1 MRLWSHF
8 ELKFQRVKIV
18 LLEGPHGGEELCP
31 MELNRRPGVMFTNLR
46 TSLSILLISTV
57 AILIGAVAARADD
70 AQLMRR
76 VEQALRANRNL
87 NGAAAYTASPGVVVL
102 YGTVFD
108 KDDRA
113 LAEKT
118 ARKVKGVN
126 NVINTLQTTTGDWQE
141 QEVRI
146 NDTLQLN
153 GFPGVRAKV
162 IGPEVYLSGQVSSDA
177 EKQRAERVVGSIS
190 NLQVV
195 DFMRAVPG
203 PIFSTPS
210 FF

>member
-1 MRLWSHF
+1 MK
-8 ELKFQRVKIV
+8 LKWRPDVEFAASRVNPAALLVAVV
-18 LLEGPHGGEELCP
+18 L
-31 MELNRRPGVMFTNLR
+31 
-46 TSLSILLISTV
+46 ILVGSVT
-57 AILIGAVAARADD
+57 ARADD
-70 AQLMRR
+70 AQLMRK
-76 VEQALRANRNL
+76 VEQALKANRNL

-113 LAEKT
+113 LAET
-118 ARKVKGVN
+118 TTRKVKGVK

-177 EKQRAERVVGSIS
+177 EKQRAARVVSSIS

>member
-1 MRLWSHF
+1 MC
-8 ELKFQRVKIV
+8 LKSSCRTGVFA
-18 LLEGPHGGEELCP
+18 LLVILASIA
-31 MELNRRPGVMFTNLR
+31 
-46 TSLSILLISTV
+46 TSPQTT
-57 AILIGAVAARADD
+57 RADD
-70 AQLMRR
+70 AQLMQR
-76 VEQALRANRNL
+76 VEAALRANRQL
-87 NGAAAYTASPGVVVL
+87 NGAAAYTAAPGVVVL

-108 KDDRA
+108 NNDRL

-118 ARKVKGVN
+118 AGKVRGVTK
-126 NVINTLQTTTGDWQE
+126 VINTLQTSTGQWQE
-141 QEVRI
+141 QEARI

-162 IGPEVYLSGQVSSDA
+162 IGPEVYLSGQVSSDQ
-177 EKQRAERVVGSIS
+177 EKQRAIRVVSSIS

-195 DFMRAVPG
+195 NFMRAVPG

>member
-1 MRLWSHF
+1 M
-8 ELKFQRVKIV
+8 ELKGRSEVELAATRASLAT
-18 LLEGPHGGEELCP
+18 LLAA
-31 MELNRRPGVMFTNLR
+31 
-46 TSLSILLISTV
+46 I
-57 AILIGAVAARADD
+57 ILIVVGSPAARADD

-76 VEQALRANRNL
+76 VEQALKANRNL

-113 LAEKT
+113 QAET
-118 ARKVKGVN
+118 TTRKVKGVT

-162 IGPEVYLSGQVSSDA
+162 IGPEVYLSGQVSSEA
-177 EKQRAERVVGSIS
+177 EKQRAERVVSSIS